1 MSRFDRGPV
10 RDPNEPRVNDR
21 IRKSPVRLI
30 DNDGGQLGIVPLE
43 EARRLAEERGLD
55 LVEVGATADPPVV
68 RILDWGKVRYEKQKK
83 ERESKKKAAVIEV
96 KEIKYRPTIDGHDFD
111 IKTSQAR
118 RFLGKGN
125 KVKVTVFFRFRQLRR
140 PELGNDILD
149 KVTQQLADI
158 GVVEH
163 RSRMEG
169 RQMVMI
175 LAPHGMAAHK
185 EAVPH
190 RESPAREAAPPPAIT
205 PPQEAAPAAEVEN
218 KEEVEA

>member
-1 MSRFDRGPV
+1 MSRFDRGPI
-10 RDPNEPRVNDR
+10 RDANEPRVNER

-30 DNDGGQLGIVPLE
+30 DNDGGQLGIVSLE
-43 EARRLAEERGLD
+43 EARRLADERGLD

-118 RFLGKGN
+118 RFLAKGN

-169 RQMVMI
+169 RQMVMV

-185 EAVPH
+185 EAAGH
-190 RESPAREAAPPPAIT
+190 K
-205 PPQEAAPAAEVEN
+205 EAAPAPKAAATAP
-218 KEEVEA
+218 KEATPPVEAEAEKEGVEA